1 MKRLS
6 SILIAFLLLLIQSC
20 STSIEINQQL
30 DAAEKLMMQRPDS
43 SLIILNK
50 INADKISTNKDR
62 ARYALLITQARDK
75 NFIDDTNPARISEAV
90 KYYESTNNV
99 RYKFLSLY
107 YYGRILFNKGD
118 YANAIIAYTR
128 AEELITTLNDPYLA
142 GLLYTQFGNI
152 YRTYYDY
159 NKCLVAFQNAYHYY
173 AQSNSD
179 THMAYALLDIGIA
192 YLNLKEPTLAEEN
205 FNNALQMAISLQD
218 GNLQNICYQNLIA
231 LYDINGDVDR
241 CGEIIEIL
249 NSQFDTAQ
257 LSSCTLGAMAG
268 YYAKLNDYNRADSY
282 LTLAWQKTVNRNDS
296 LTLYF
301 KQARVL
307 ETMGRVN
314 EALHYIEKGTL
325 LQHKQLLHTLQQP
338 ILTNQKEYFKN
349 QAEYNSYR
357 LKKNQQIFITLLAS
371 VLLLAVVIAMCVR
384 HRILSKDLEI
394 AKYMGLATDLQA
406 AVQDR
411 ESRLSEIATHITTQE
426 EIHNSMIDE
435 MHHQVAELFHKQYDL
450 LDKLSKTYYETH
462 GCSKEKEH
470 IYEQVKA
477 EINKFS
483 NDKRAMLQLEGI
495 VNTYKQNVIQ
505 LIRDEIPSITERD
518 IKLLCYIYAGFSAK
532 SISIFVG
539 ETIGNVLTRKYRLRN
554 KITKLNTP
562 SLEIM
567 LKEMP

>member
-1 MKRLS
+1 
-6 SILIAFLLLLIQSC
+6 
-20 STSIEINQQL
+20 
-30 DAAEKLMMQRPDS
+30 
-43 SLIILNK
+43 
-50 INADKISTNKDR
+50 
-62 ARYALLITQARDK
+62 
-75 NFIDDTNPARISEAV
+75 
-90 KYYESTNNV
+90 
-99 RYKFLSLY
+99 
-107 YYGRILFNKGD
+107 
-118 YANAIIAYTR
+118 
-128 AEELITTLNDPYLA
+128 
-142 GLLYTQFGNI
+142 
-152 YRTYYDY
+152 
-159 NKCLVAFQNAYHYY
+159 
-173 AQSNSD
+173 
-179 THMAYALLDIGIA
+179 MAYALLDIGIA
-192 YLNLKEPTLAEEN
+192 YRNLKEPTLAEEN

-231 LYDINGDVDR
+231 LYDSNGDVDR

-357 LKKNQQIFITLLAS
+357 LKKNQQIFITLSAS

-384 HRILSKDLEI
+384 HRILYKDLEI

-470 IYEQVKA
+470 I
-477 EINKFS
+477 
-483 NDKRAMLQLEGI
+483 
-495 VNTYKQNVIQ
+495 
-505 LIRDEIPSITERD
+505 
-518 IKLLCYIYAGFSAK
+518 
-532 SISIFVG
+532 
-539 ETIGNVLTRKYRLRN
+539 
-554 KITKLNTP
+554 
-562 SLEIM
+562 
-567 LKEMP
+567 